1 MVVNLDPD
9 GWLHIVEMFGG
20 GALLTKMLRVMI
32 QMRDSMKDLGE
43 KEPATGLFRA
53 VAEQLVKLD
62 KHETWLV
69 QLRAKLGF
77 DGVSLPHVHQRAD
90 DRDDQ

>member
-9 GWLHIVEMFGG
+9 GWLHVVEMFGG

-43 KEPATGLFRA
+43 KEPATGLFRT
-53 VAEQLVKLD
+53 VADQIAQVA

-69 QLRAKLGF
+69 QLRAKLGY
-77 DGVSLPHVHQRAD
+77 DGVALPHTHSRAD
-90 DRDDQ
+90 DRNDE